1 VCEALCVRL
10 LCAATVRGCVRLCEV
25 VAVWLCAASLRP
37 ASQTRSA
44 QVMRSRRAQLALRL
58 ETRMPGLL
66 EHMIHLD
73 TAQHSQ
79 RQHDTAGWWKQRV
92 LGRLD
97 LAGQHLFIVLHS
109 RDIEVII
116 LVCLFPGVWNEKTAT
131 EAGDRPASG

>member
-1 VCEALCVRL
+1 MCETAVRGNCERLCEA
-10 LCAATVRGCVRLCEV
+10 GLCEV

-44 QVMRSRRAQLALRL
+44 QVMRSRRDQLALRL

-97 LAGQHLFIVLHS
+97 LAGQHLSIVLHT
-109 RDIEVII
+109 RD
-116 LVCLFPGVWNEKTAT
+116 
-131 EAGDRPASG
+131 

>member
-1 VCEALCVRL
+1 
-10 LCAATVRGCVRLCEV
+10 
-25 VAVWLCAASLRP
+25 
-37 ASQTRSA
+37 
-44 QVMRSRRAQLALRL
+44 MRSKRAQLALRL

-97 LAGQHLFIVLHS
+97 LAGATLVHCPSYKGLKY
-109 RDIEVII
+109 IEVNI
-116 LVCLFPGVWNEKTAT
+116 LVFLFPGVWNEKTAT